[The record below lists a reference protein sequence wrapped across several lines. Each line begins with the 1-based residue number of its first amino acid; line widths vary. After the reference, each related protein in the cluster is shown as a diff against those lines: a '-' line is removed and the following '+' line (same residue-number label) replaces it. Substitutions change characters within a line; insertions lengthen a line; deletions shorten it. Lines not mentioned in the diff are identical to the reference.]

1 MEKSDDWRVGD
12 QVCVWSQSQRCWF
25 HDGVVVEVLTVPEL
39 LVSVEYEAGY
49 AQKTLTPNGTWL
61 RRPQEHSLIVARLVA
76 ELPLLQQ
83 EIALAVAEE
92 ESLVRARA
100 VTEAKNPAKTGRFP
114 RPRRR

>member
-1 MEKSDDWRVGD
+1 MEKSNDWRVGD
-12 QVCVWSQSQRCWF
+12 QVCVFSQSQRCWF

-61 RRPQEHSLIVARLVA
+61 RRPQEHSLIVARLEA
-76 ELPLLQQ
+76 ELLLLQQ

-100 VTEAKNPAKTGRFP
+100 VTEAKNRAKTGRFP